1 MYFVSLR
8 QQFQL
13 YRRFSVNIT
22 IANLRAG
29 LSSLSSRSLVA
40 ARRAR
45 TFSNSDFRKN
55 IRVSMDSG
63 RKLLNI
69 WTDHK

>member
-63 RKLLNI
+63 CKLLNI